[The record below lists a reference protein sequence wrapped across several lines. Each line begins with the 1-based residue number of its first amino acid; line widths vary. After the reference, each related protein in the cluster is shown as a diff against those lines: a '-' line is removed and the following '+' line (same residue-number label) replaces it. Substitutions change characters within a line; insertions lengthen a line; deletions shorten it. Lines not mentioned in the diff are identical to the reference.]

1 MDAPMTKSAPYR
13 LLIVENDPALRAR
26 MGLAAHGAGWE
37 VESVEDCQGALA
49 LLKRRPFD
57 LALVESVSGDGEGFL
72 EPALLQQPEILIAI
86 LAAFAGLDQALQSLG
101 IGAWDWLPKPFGDA
115 QVTLILAK
123 AERLLRLKRE
133 NHRLRAGQDYFQGL
147 SSPQSLAAQDF
158 VTKVAPTDE
167 TVLLMGET
175 GTGKSELALAIHAR
189 SKRADK
195 PFVTVFCSA
204 LAESLLESELFG
216 HAKGAFTGADQVRR
230 GKLEAAQGGTLF
242 LDEVGELSLGAQARL
257 LRFLNDKLIEPVGS
271 NDAVVIN
278 ARVIAASN
286 RNLKAMVAQ
295 GLFREDLY
303 FRLNMLELSLA
314 PLRERCDEVRVLARR
329 FLEQACARR
338 QQKTW
343 TVSPD
348 ADQALQAY
356 AWPGNLRELRHAI
369 ERAVVLG
376 QAPTL
381 DLNELPESVQTALK
395 APAPRSFG
403 GVKPMQAMEKELI
416 QAALAEG
423 KSQKDV
429 AKALGIS
436 TVSLWRK
443 RKQMGL

>member
-1 MDAPMTKSAPYR
+1 MEPFMSRAPYR
-13 LLIVENDPALRAR
+13 VLISESDPALRR
-26 MGLAAHGAGWE
+26 RLVDLAHAGAWE
-37 VESVEDCQGALA
+37 AESAEGHEGALA

-57 LALVESVSGDGEGFL
+57 LALIESGAGDGEGFL
-72 EPALLQQPEILIAI
+72 EPALLQQPELLVAI
-86 LAAFAGLDQALQSLG
+86 LAAFAGLDQALHSLG

-115 QVTLILAK
+115 QLRLLLAK

-167 TVLLMGET
+167 TVLLLGET

-189 SKRADK
+189 SRRADK

-216 HAKGAFTGADQVRR
+216 HTRGAFTGAEQLRR

-257 LRFLNDKLIEPVGS
+257 LRFLNDKIVEPVGG
-271 NDAVVIN
+271 NEAIQVD

-286 RNLKAMVAQ
+286 RPLKAMVAQ

-314 PLRERCDEVRVLARR
+314 PLRERRDEIRPLAQR
-329 FLEQACARR
+329 FLAAACARR

-343 TVSPD
+343 TVAKD
-348 ADQALQAY
+348 AEEALRAY
-356 AWPGNLRELRHAI
+356 SWPGNLRELRHAI
-369 ERAVVLG
+369 DRAVVLG
-376 QAPTL
+376 GAPVL
-381 DLNELPESVQTALK
+381 ELQELPEAVQAALRPG
-395 APAPRSFG
+395 APSAPG
-403 GVKPMQAMEKELI
+403 TPVKGVRAMEKELI
-416 QAALAEG
+416 QAVLAQG
-423 KSQKDV
+423 KSQKE
-429 AKALGIS
+429 AAQALGIS

-443 RKQMGL
+443 RKRMGL